1 MSSIQI
7 KQVAKFKV
15 SIPYSGIKSI
25 HLSNQTL
32 FLSAANCVQLWNL
45 NQSDP
50 ILLTSIGVASTP
62 TSVVASA
69 EQLILITEGQV
80 KYAKLPTALCQ
91 MKLPAKV
98 AFHLNRFGVKQPPL
112 IFYSLIYRIPTV
124 LNKQYKTEYADVSTD
139 KVIYFI
145 QFFQP
150 FKTEYR
156 IPTFI
161 SATSTLMLFTISYFD
176 CSWFGHNTIDNQYAI

>member
-80 KYAKLPTALCQ
+80 KYAKLPIALCQ

-112 IFYSLIYRIPTV
+112 IFYSLIYRMPTV

-139 KVIYFI
+139 KVIYFMMGSG
-145 QFFQP
+145 
-150 FKTEYR
+150 
-156 IPTFI
+156 PTFI
-161 SATSTLMLFTISYFD
+161 LATSTLMLFTISYFD
-176 CSWFGHNTIDNQYAI
+176 CSWFGDNTIDNKYAI

>member
-1 MSSIQI
+1 MTLFVSFPIRLLTKRKPNMSSIQI

-112 IFYSLIYRIPTV
+112 IFYSLIYRMPTV

-139 KVIYFI
+139 KVIYFMMR
-145 QFFQP
+145 
-150 FKTEYR
+150 Y
-156 IPTFI
+156 
-161 SATSTLMLFTISYFD
+161 SD
-176 CSWFGHNTIDNQYAI
+176 